1 MIIQITILE
10 FKLMESPSCK
20 FIYNILEFYRKNKV
34 RGHFRDLEKI
44 WKQVRER
51 KAGNVSEGENV
62 IRQTER

>member
-1 MIIQITILE
+1 MDHFFANLFTTFL
-10 FKLMESPSCK
+10 K
-20 FIYNILEFYRKNKV
+20 FNRRNKV
-34 RGHFRDLEKI
+34 RGHFRDVEKI

>member
-1 MIIQITILE
+1 
-10 FKLMESPSCK
+10 MESPSCK

-51 KAGNVSEGENV
+51 KTGNVSEGENV